1 MAVGTRVNVL
11 TVNAGS
17 SSLKLALVVDG
28 RVEREYADLDAALA
42 GPAPDAVG
50 HRVVHGGP
58 RTSPA
63 VVDDRVRRELGA
75 LVDLAPLQQPPSL
88 AALDA
93 CRSAWSG
100 VSQVACF
107 DTAFHA
113 TIPPAASTYAL
124 PAAWR
129 AAGVRVY
136 GFHGLSVAW
145 VASRLPML
153 APGARRVLVA
163 HLGSGS
169 SLTAVVDGRSVAT
182 TMGFTPSDG
191 LVMGTRS
198 GSVDPLAVLWLAQ
211 SGGLGVDELA
221 DGLERSS
228 GLLGL
233 AGTADFAELMR
244 RADDPADD
252 RAVLAL
258 GVWWHRLVVLA
269 GGMVAAMGGVDA
281 VVLTGGIGEHA
292 EAVRVGLAERLGWL
306 GVGGAVPLVVTPARE
321 DLQLASEVEGLLGR
335 E

>member
-1 MAVGTRVNVL
+1 MAIGARVNVL

-28 RVEREYADLDAALA
+28 RVEREYADLDAVLA

-58 RTSPA
+58 RTSPV

-75 LVDLAPLQQPPSL
+75 LVDLAPLHQPPSL

-100 VSQVACF
+100 VTQVACF

-198 GSVDPLAVLWLAQ
+198 GAVDPGALLWLAR
-211 SGGLGVDELA
+211 SRGVTIDELA
-221 DGLERSS
+221 DGLERRS

-233 AGTADFAELMR
+233 AGAADFRQVAAAA
-244 RADDPADD
+244 ADGSAD
-252 RAVLAL
+252 AVLAL
-258 GVWWHRLVVLA
+258 DVWWHRLVVLA

-292 EAVRVGLAERLGWL
+292 DTVRVGVAERLAFL
-306 GVGGAVPLVVTPARE
+306 GVGGQAPLFVVPARE
-321 DLQLASEVEGLLGR
+321 DLQVAVEVEGLLGR
-335 E
+335 D